1 MTTLSNVLSVADRQG
16 VQQATGARIANNF
29 QDFLRLLT
37 TQLQNQ
43 DPTAPLDTN
52 QFTQQLVQFAQVE
65 QQLATNGNLENL
77 IKLQGTAQLTALT
90 PLIGRTV
97 EIDGER
103 LPLQRGEAAATYT
116 LSGPTTETMISISNA
131 AGRVV
136 RTAPGETAAGTHG
149 FVWDGRDNAGTRLP
163 DGVYTVSVTG
173 QTGTSTTKASTT
185 VYGLVTGAERGT
197 DGAINLR
204 LGDIT
209 VNSDRIR
216 SVMPDR

>member
-1 MTTLSNVLSVADRQG
+1 MTTISDVLSVADRQG
-16 VQQATGARIANNF
+16 VVQTASNRIANNF
-29 QDFLRLLT
+29 QDFLKLLT

-65 QQLATNGNLENL
+65 QQLATNSNLENL

-97 EIDGER
+97 EVDGSA
-103 LPLQRGEAAATYT
+103 LPLQRGEAAGTYT
-116 LSGPTTETMISISNA
+116 LSGPTNETSITITNA

-136 RTAPGETAAGTHG
+136 RTAQGETGAGTHG
-149 FVWDGRDNAGTRLP
+149 FVWDGRDNNGTRLP
-163 DGVYTVSVTG
+163 DGVYTLTVTG
-173 QTGTSTTKASTT
+173 QTGTSTIRATT
-185 VYGLVTGAERGT
+185 SVYGRVTGAERGT
-197 DGAINLR
+197 DGSIQLR
-204 LGDIT
+204 LGEIK

-216 SVMPDR
+216 SVVPDA

>member
-1 MTTLSNVLSVADRQG
+1 MTAISDILSVADRQG
-16 VQQATGARIANNF
+16 VAKTASNRIANNF
-29 QDFLRLLT
+29 QDFLKLLT

-65 QQLATNGNLENL
+65 QQLATNSNLENL
-77 IKLQGTAQLTALT
+77 INLQGTAQLTAIT

-97 EIDGER
+97 EVDGSA
-103 LPLQRGEAAATYT
+103 LPLQRGEAAGSYT
-116 LSGPTTETMISISNA
+116 LTTPTTETAITITNA

-136 RTAPGETAAGTHG
+136 RTAAGETRPGTHG
-149 FVWDGRDNAGTRLP
+149 FVWDGKDNNGTQLP
-163 DGVYTVSVTG
+163 DGVYTLTVTG
-173 QTGTSTTKASTT
+173 QTGSSTIAAPTT
-185 VYGLVTGAERGT
+185 VYGRVTGAERGT
-197 DGAINLR
+197 GGAVQLR

-216 SVMPDR
+216 SVVPDA

>member
-1 MTTLSNVLSVADRQG
+1 MSTVQQVLTVADRQA
-16 VQQATGARIANNF
+16 VQQAASARIANNF
-29 QDFLRLLT
+29 QDFLKLLT

-65 QQLATNGNLENL
+65 QQLATNSNLENL

-97 EIDGER
+97 EIDGSA
-103 LPLQRGEAAATYT
+103 LPLQRGEAAGTYT
-116 LSGPTTETMISISNA
+116 LSGPTSETMITITNA

-136 RTAPGETAAGTHG
+136 RTARGETGAGTHG
-149 FVWDGRDNAGTRLP
+149 FYWDGRDNAGNRLP

-173 QTGTSTTKASTT
+173 QTGTSTAKASTT
-185 VYGLVTGAERGT
+185 IYGRVTGAERGT
-197 DGAINLR
+197 DGSIQLR
-204 LGDIT
+204 LGDVK